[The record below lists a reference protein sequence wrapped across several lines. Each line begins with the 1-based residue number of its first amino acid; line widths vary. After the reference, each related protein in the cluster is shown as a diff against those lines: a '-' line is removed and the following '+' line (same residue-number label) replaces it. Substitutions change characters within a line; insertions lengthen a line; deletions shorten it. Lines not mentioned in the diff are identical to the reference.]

1 MHTLLLPPPQL
12 CIHEDLR
19 GKKTDLMTGCRTR
32 IRNTERYRK
41 DAIKDARQRRLDGSR
56 NVYDDEK
63 PPVSLDND
71 CEATCGGGFASGGG
85 KDATSCTCPHYRAL
99 TTKRLAN
106 MVYRSLRPTRAVTT
120 GCTFGGPKTRL
131 GTHDIEDL
139 VVFGRNTEMK
149 NDLALYR
156 KPDEDSMGMAFYDGV
171 TIENL
176 KSGGPA
182 ERAGLNAGDQLVKVG
197 DCFNAQST
205 NDVAVQIKKLALGEP
220 LVVSAKHP
228 PSNDANPNRCE
239 DEEDEDKLT
248 TACPYVLSQELAK
261 QAEIVFAP
269 YNYILDPGIRS
280 ALQISVENAVIVL
293 DEAHNVEDVLRESGS
308 ITVKELEVR

>member
-1 MHTLLLPPPQL
+1 M
-12 CIHEDLR
+12 
-19 GKKTDLMTGCRTR
+19 
-32 IRNTERYRK
+32 
-41 DAIKDARQRRLDGSR
+41 
-56 NVYDDEK
+56 
-63 PPVSLDND
+63 
-71 CEATCGGGFASGGG
+71 
-85 KDATSCTCPHYRAL
+85 
-99 TTKRLAN
+99 
-106 MVYRSLRPTRAVTT
+106 
-120 GCTFGGPKTRL
+120 
-131 GTHDIEDL
+131 
-139 VVFGRNTEMK
+139 
-149 NDLALYR
+149 
-156 KPDEDSMGMAFYDGV
+156 
-171 TIENL
+171 
-176 KSGGPA
+176 
-182 ERAGLNAGDQLVKVG
+182 G